1 METIRKITYDLAI
14 AGQIE
19 PEQLKQIAQ
28 EGFKSVLNLQSP
40 EEKGFLL
47 NEQQQV
53 EDLGLHYVHM
63 PIALDA
69 INHNDLTIQVLQQM
83 AELAKPILV
92 HCSSDVRAAA
102 MVLVYIATRQGV
114 PLDKA
119 LQQAE
124 KLGLFKKVNHVS

>member
-1 METIRKITYDLAI
+1 METIRKITHDLAI
-14 AGQIE
+14 AGQIG

-28 EGFKSVLNLQSP
+28 EGFKSVLNLQTP
-40 EEKGFLL
+40 DEIGFLI

-53 EDLGLHYVHM
+53 EDLGLCYVHM

-69 INHNDLTIQVLQQM
+69 INHNGLTTQVLQQM
-83 AELAKPILV
+83 ADLAKPILV

-102 MVLVYIATRQGV
+102 MVLMYIATRQGV
-114 PLDKA
+114 PLDQA

-124 KLGLFKKVNHVS
+124 KLGLFKKVSHVS